1 MAITNMNYTDDQ
13 LVFNQTESASMNGAH
28 IIDITFEITLS
39 VSHREVLTK
48 KDGETVIHYAT
59 KSLTSND
66 EDALTHLL
74 TSQCY
79 STNIWH
85 GHCAIE
91 TYAGMTGAVLD
102 FDGTLTIEQA
112 RTRYAKW
119 NHIIHTT
126 TSHQWKEPLAD
137 RFRVILPYKP
147 GALRF
152 RSQEEHEKVYWTL
165 FRDNPEADTKCGSA
179 NSKFFPHCK
188 ESKSA
193 FEMYVNCTGEYF
205 DIDIS
210 DLPDSVLR
218 GKRPD
223 FVPSDELGTKEDLA
237 RVLKFCPFIQWCLAQ
252 AEKGLPEPLWY
263 AMISNLCRFEG
274 GRELIHEIS
283 AKDPVKGRY
292 DFDETEDKIKQ
303 ALENSGPIG
312 YDTIVSWG
320 WKGHAPG
327 APYSPAGWAKAGKSY
342 KGEVPRI
349 LWEDTLIVKVDDN
362 WTATCLA
369 DLKNN
374 LLPGKRKLPAVCPN
388 CDHDAGVAKTDEF
401 GFAYVWCDKCQK
413 ASYESPITPDMYVYK
428 NKVLR
433 VERRNSIVSAEALDE
448 SSFRTELDYKYAK
461 RKLLTDVD
469 RKFLEA
475 NFQLLRIGDANLAE
489 PGYEVDMP
497 GNSMTFKFPALPVQ
511 VQDNAFIDT
520 FLDRTFESYS
530 GFIKDWMAMYSYTNH
545 VMLPVIVLTGERSCG
560 KGTFANMVGSIFP
573 SLMGLWEGTPQ
584 RFNEYYKNKLLFVD
598 ENANADKPMQY
609 VEIKK
614 ITGNKILR
622 IDEKFIPP
630 YNTLNN
636 LKIIIT
642 TNDAKPIFLKAKEE
656 PKSENTNNFFIYRVP
671 DVDASDINENL
682 GQMLEE
688 RLGHYVRTEL
698 RVRFE
703 HLMAARGKNNRYGI
717 PAPITPL
724 ARSLFASAVTTI
736 EIEAEELARHL
747 IFGVNLP
754 NLRNANAP
762 NIYFKAHTYNNT
774 QYVQF
779 QEIRDLVGQLGFK
792 GSPNSPKSY
801 VTVLQE
807 QGVLSHETDRT
818 ATKHLGYRIQRSKD
832 YYTTTVS
839 GMLPVCDDIDDKSAS
854 LKSDFHHSSKS
865 SILNMLDAE
874 NDRNDEDDTTF

>member
-1 MAITNMNYTDDQ
+1 MNIELEHSAQELHKDIDD
-13 LVFNQTESASMNGAH
+13 NR
-28 IIDITFEITLS
+28 FEITLS

-48 KDGETVIHYAT
+48 EDGKSVINYAT

-66 EDALTHLL
+66 KCALTHIL
-74 TSQCY
+74 TSQNY
-79 STNIWH
+79 STNIWN
-85 GHCAIE
+85 GRCAVE
-91 TYAGMTGAVLD
+91 TYLGMTGAVLD
-102 FDGTLTIEQA
+102 YDGTLTIEQA

-126 TSHQWKEPLAD
+126 TSHQWKEPKAD
-137 RFRVILPYKP
+137 RIRVILPYKP
-147 GALRF
+147 GDLRF
-152 RSQEEHEKVYWTL
+152 RSQDEHEKVYWKL
-165 FRDNPEADTKCGSA
+165 FQNNPEADTKCGSA
-179 NSKFFPHCK
+179 DRKFFPHCK

-210 DLPDSVLR
+210 GVPDSALKT
-218 GKRPD
+218 KRPE
-223 FVPSDELGTKEDLA
+223 FVPSEELGTKDDLA
-237 RVLKFCPFIQWCLAQ
+237 RVMKFCPFIQWCQREAGN
-252 AEKGLPEPLWY
+252 GLPEPLWY

-274 GRELIHEIS
+274 GRELIHDIS
-283 AKDPVKGRY
+283 AKDPVRGRY
-292 DFDETEDKIKQ
+292 DFDETEDKIQQ
-303 ALENSGPIG
+303 ALESSGPIG
-312 YDTIVSWG
+312 YGTIVSWG
-320 WKGHAPG
+320 WKDYAPNR
-327 APYSPAGWAKAGKSY
+327 PYSPAGWAKAGKSY
-342 KGEVPRI
+342 KGDVLRI
-349 LWEDTLIVKVDDN
+349 MWEDTLIVKVDEN

-369 DLKNN
+369 DLKND
-374 LLPGKRKLPAVCPN
+374 LLPSKRKLPAVCPK

-413 ASYESPITPDMYVYK
+413 ACYESPITPDMYVYK

-461 RKLLTDVD
+461 RKLLTNVD

-489 PGYEVDMP
+489 PGYEVNMQ

-511 VQDNAFIDT
+511 VQDNAFIDA

-671 DVDASDINENL
+671 NVDSNDINENL

-698 RVRFE
+698 RARFE
-703 HLMAARGKNNRYGI
+703 RLMADRGKNNRYGI

-724 ARSLFASAVTTI
+724 ARTLFASAVTTI
-736 EIEAEELARHL
+736 EIEAEELARYL
-747 IFGVNLP
+747 VFGVNTP
-754 NLRNANAP
+754 NPRNANAP
-762 NIYFKAHTYNNT
+762 NIYFKAREHNGV
-774 QYVQF
+774 QFVQF
-779 QEIRDLVGQLGFK
+779 QDIRELVKNLGFT
-792 GSPNSPKSY
+792 GSPASPKSY

-807 QGVLSHETDRT
+807 QGVLSYDVDHSSRQYY
-818 ATKHLGYRIQRSKD
+818 GYAILRSKD

-839 GMLPVCDDIDDKSAS
+839 GMLPTCDDIDDESVS
-854 LKSDFHHSSKS
+854 LKSDFHHSPTP
-865 SILNMLDAE
+865 SIFRALDTE
-874 NDRNDEDDTTF
+874 NDRNDENDTTF